1 MKNIFEISENATIEN
16 TTALE
21 AATATITPN
30 AAPAITG
37 KTKILKILLDGSP
50 YYHFSSCEF
59 DNELATRDEYVVVSG
74 RSFYKGLKS
83 SKRHARLKLKSLA

>member
-16 TTALE
+16 TAALE
-21 AATATITPN
+21 AAAATIVTKE
-30 AAPAITG
+30 APTITG
-37 KTKILKILLDGSP
+37 KTTILKILLNGNP
-50 YYHFSSCEF
+50 YYHFSTVEF